1 MKTAK
6 RHELQTN
13 ELADWIGKKID
24 AIQPYSRAIV
34 GVIVVALVAVFAGM
48 YLSRQNAAQ
57 SAQGWQAYFAAMESG
72 NPDAEALIDGLNE
85 VATTF
90 ADTDA
95 GLWARQSTA
104 DMYLSQGARQLYLDR
119 AEAEGLFSKA
129 FSNYQMVISNAQP
142 PLLQQRAWYGLA
154 ATYEAQNQLD
164 KAVDAYQHIV
174 QQWPESSIGKQAAE
188 NIAQLSRAETRDFYQ
203 WFFAQAPRPPA
214 PQRPDLPGGNR
225 PIFGD
230 LPDRPA
236 DDRSGGAGPP
246 LGEFGDSL
254 LDFGADSGGADSGGE
269 GDAGSD
275 ESGPADTLD
284 STAPAADGNAE
295 PESLFDDAEEVPAE
309 ETDGAD
315 ASPATETPATDAPAE
330 QG

>member
-104 DMYLSQGARQLYLDR
+104 DMYLTQGAQQLYLDR

-188 NIAQLSRAETRDFYQ
+188 NIAQLSKAETRDFYQ

-214 PQRPDLPGGNR
+214 PQRPDLSGGNR

-246 LGEFGDSL
+246 LGDSL
-254 LDFGADSGGADSGGE
+254 LDFGADSGGE

-284 STAPAADGNAE
+284 STAPAADGDAE
-295 PESLFDDAEEVPAE
+295 LESLFDDAEEVPAE
-309 ETDGAD
+309 EKDGAD
-315 ASPATETPATDAPAE
+315 ASPATDAPAE